1 MRLILRHR
9 LNLVKTSLVAL
20 KIVFKTKDFL
30 RNIDVPEQ
38 NKMNMSYYKI
48 FMEQFHHFRHV
59 KQHQR
64 QKEAGKNMRK
74 NRPVQNTCYHCAKNV
89 GNNSNR

>member
-1 MRLILRHR
+1 MRENQCKLYENMKINKTRKYMRLILRHR

-59 KQHQR
+59 K
-64 QKEAGKNMRK
+64 
-74 NRPVQNTCYHCAKNV
+74 
-89 GNNSNR
+89 

>member
-1 MRLILRHR
+1 MRLIIRHR

-59 KQHQR
+59 K
-64 QKEAGKNMRK
+64 
-74 NRPVQNTCYHCAKNV
+74 
-89 GNNSNR
+89 